1 MKTKYVREMASGSV
15 KRLSFRKFSPW
26 SAHLRGEQGEGEKQR
41 EGGEVVETET
51 EIQKDRICP
60 KGPG

>member
-1 MKTKYVREMASGSV
+1 MKTKCLGETASGSV
-15 KRLSFRKFSPW
+15 WDLSFRKFSPW

-51 EIQKDRICP
+51 EIQKDGICQQ
-60 KGPG
+60 GPG